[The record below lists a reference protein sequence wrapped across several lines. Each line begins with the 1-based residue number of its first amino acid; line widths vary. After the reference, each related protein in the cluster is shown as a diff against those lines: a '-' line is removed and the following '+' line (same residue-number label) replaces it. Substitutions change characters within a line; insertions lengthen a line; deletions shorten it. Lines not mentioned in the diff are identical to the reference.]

1 MRTPLRVVIL
11 DIAEAIFVHCMFNA
25 FFLHNQE
32 HADDVIFMSYVIY
45 PGLQVHLLCEY
56 HWIASASFVKHK
68 IFVPLKLCCLLKHF
82 GPFHIYKH
90 NSIGYHFLFHLAP
103 VLTQHKKLHSVYAW

>member
-45 PGLQVHLLCEY
+45 PGLQVH
-56 HWIASASFVKHK
+56 
-68 IFVPLKLCCLLKHF
+68 
-82 GPFHIYKH
+82 
-90 NSIGYHFLFHLAP
+90 
-103 VLTQHKKLHSVYAW
+103 